1 MFLISPGCFKKVG
14 GGSNQEYGRFKKEIE
29 DSQVFDRMK
38 NEIGF
43 KEFRNLVREKIRPI
57 ALDLVRKL
65 VYSLF

>member
-1 MFLISPGCFKKVG
+1 VG
-14 GGSNQEYGRFKKEIE
+14 GGSNQEYGRFKKEVE
-29 DSQVFDRMK
+29 DSQVFDRIK

-57 ALDLVRKL
+57 ALDLVKKL